1 MAILKE
7 YVLAC
12 MHTLTYTMFAATSQK
27 YFSLTPNQYQ
37 PAVFFYHN
45 KSASA
50 TAQRTEAIIYH
61 TTHLSQFLY
70 SRANCSAFWNPEG
83 FFPRCNQALSWT
95 RTLHSRTSA
104 RSDALNL
111 AGWMNMMSEWTV
123 MAGFGWFGWKRLVCW
138 CWQAVLTSGNFFGAK
153 AHYTFKF
160 NFLCQCNT
168 LHEQNGAIRAD
179 PITLSMNHRW

>member
-1 MAILKE
+1 MLKE

-12 MHTLTYTMFAATSQK
+12 MHTLTYTLFAATSQK

-83 FFPRCNQALSWT
+83 FFPRCNQSLSWT
-95 RTLHSRTSA
+95 RTLHSRTM
-104 RSDALNL
+104 LEFL
-111 AGWMNMMSEWTV
+111 YSEWALWLKNTGALFCKRWVGVQCVKRRDSNRRASQGMCRAVHCWGTCSTV
-123 MAGFGWFGWKRLVCW
+123 PVGRRALGTRPFRLVPE
-138 CWQAVLTSGNFFGAK
+138 A
-153 AHYTFKF
+153 AH
-160 NFLCQCNT
+160 
-168 LHEQNGAIRAD
+168 R
-179 PITLSMNHRW
+179 HRVG